1 VALAVLALLVG
12 GLIVAGNLLGQ
23 DDVAS
28 VASHSPQSTERP
40 SPTPRPTIRQIPTP
54 APTPTPAPIGL
65 VLEPAPVPT
74 VAPTLFSG
82 WIRARVELQI
92 LGAPELG
99 SAPIRVLAKGELISA
114 SEQPDYL
121 GVEGWLTVGAG
132 WIATRE
138 AGVDLVDRYP
148 QPPSAASG
156 YVSTLAAGPDGFVG
170 IGGTSAA
177 YPPSMLLSSADGA
190 RWQVAS
196 APVSG
201 LTPQTAV
208 WGPAGWLLT
217 SADLQATGGQ
227 AWLSSSADGSQWKTL
242 GMLRASN
249 GAMFPRRLAASDAG
263 YLLEANPSLG
273 SQAAALW
280 FSVDGVNWH
289 EVHPGPSSSD
299 YMIGGTTGGF
309 YAWTEAGYAP
319 EAAFSVDGVTWSPVA
334 GGPVGLNLQPVAVGD
349 RWFAIETYD
358 VATFAPLAA
367 PRPWLGRVSGGG
379 LSWQSMPGAAAFSG
393 AVVTALVATGDEA
406 IAFGWDPATG
416 AGLTWISTGSDWT
429 RSELPV
435 AFRGGTWTAAAG
447 RSGVV
452 AVGQDGSVVW
462 HRSAGG
468 AWQPEPDPVITP
480 LPEPSLAD
488 CAPQPRDGLAFVLL
502 DWSTRAFCYGD
513 ATISFRGWS
522 TPCQMYCDS
531 ESDGGKSE
539 PEWLAAPSANRLFLS
554 LAQSD
559 TNASIQA
566 ILPPALATS
575 PPAAWL
581 DTWLEV
587 RGHFDDAAAATCRY
601 TPPQVG
607 EPYYHSAE
615 STVNACR
622 QQFVVSSLRVV
633 SGP

>member
-1 VALAVLALLVG
+1 
-12 GLIVAGNLLGQ
+12 
-23 DDVAS
+23 
-28 VASHSPQSTERP
+28 
-40 SPTPRPTIRQIPTP
+40 
-54 APTPTPAPIGL
+54 
-65 VLEPAPVPT
+65 
-74 VAPTLFSG
+74 
-82 WIRARVELQI
+82 
-92 LGAPELG
+92 
-99 SAPIRVLAKGELISA
+99 
-114 SEQPDYL
+114 
-121 GVEGWLTVGAG
+121 
-132 WIATRE
+132 
-138 AGVDLVDRYP
+138 
-148 QPPSAASG
+148 
-156 YVSTLAAGPDGFVG
+156 
-170 IGGTSAA
+170 
-177 YPPSMLLSSADGA
+177 
-190 RWQVAS
+190 
-196 APVSG
+196 
-201 LTPQTAV
+201 
-208 WGPAGWLLT
+208 
-217 SADLQATGGQ
+217 
-227 AWLSSSADGSQWKTL
+227 
-242 GMLRASN
+242 MLRASN
-249 GAMFPRRLAASDAG
+249 GGLFPRRLAASDVG
-263 YLLEANPSLG
+263 YLFESNSSLG
-273 SQAAALW
+273 SQAAPVW
-280 FSVDGVNWH
+280 FSVDGVNWR

-319 EAAFSVDGVTWSPVA
+319 EAAFSVDGVTWSRVA

-358 VATFAPLAA
+358 MATYATLAA

-393 AVVTALVATGDEA
+393 TVVTALVSTGDEA

-435 AFRGGTWTAAAG
+435 AFRGGPYAAAAG

-452 AVGQDGSVVW
+452 AVGQGPVVW

-480 LPEPSLAD
+480 PPEPSLAD
-488 CAPQPRDGLAFVLL
+488 CAPQPHDGLAFVLL

-522 TPCQMYCDS
+522 TPCGMYCDP
-531 ESDGGKSE
+531 ESDGGTSE

-601 TPPQVG
+601 TPPPVWP
-607 EPYYHSAE
+607 PYYHSAE
-615 STVNACR
+615 ETVNVCR

>member
-1 VALAVLALLVG
+1 MALAALALLVG
-12 GLIVAGNLLGQ
+12 GLIVAGNLLPKK
-23 DDVAS
+23 DEVAS
-28 VASHSPQSTERP
+28 ASDSPQPTEQP
-40 SPTPRPTIRQIPTP
+40 SRTPRPTLAPTPKPRPTP
-54 APTPTPAPIGL
+54 APLEL

-74 VAPTLFSG
+74 VEPTLFSG
-82 WIRARVELQI
+82 WIRAKVELQI

-99 SAPIRVLAKGELISA
+99 SAPIEVLAKGELISA
-114 SEQPDYL
+114 SEHPDYL
-121 GVEGWLTVGAG
+121 GGEGWLTVSAG

-148 QPPSAASG
+148 QPPFAVSG
-156 YVSTLAAGPDGFVG
+156 QISTVAAGPDGFVG

-177 YPPSMLLSSADGA
+177 YPPSMLISSADGA

-208 WGPAGWLLT
+208 WGPAGWLLM
-217 SADLQATGGQ
+217 SMQLTGGQ

-249 GAMFPRRLAASDAG
+249 GGPYPVGLAASDAG
-263 YLLEANPSLG
+263 YLFAGATPVGNGPG
-273 SQAAALW
+273 PLW
-280 FSVDGVNWH
+280 FSADGVNWH
-289 EVHPGPSSSD
+289 EVHPGLTASE
-299 YMIGGTTGGF
+299 YTIGGTTGGF
-309 YAWTEAGYAP
+309 YASAIPGYAP
-319 EAAFSVDGVTWSPVA
+319 EAAFSVDGITWSRVA
-334 GGPVGLNLQPVAVGD
+334 GGPVLTGDMEPVAIGE
-349 RWFAIETYD
+349 RWFAFETYG
-358 VATFAPLAA
+358 ATGQPLAA
-367 PRPWLGRVSGGG
+367 QRPWLGSVSGGG
-379 LSWQSMPGAAAFSG
+379 LSWQLMPGAASFSG
-393 AVVTALVATGDEA
+393 AVVTALVSTGDEA

-435 AFRGGTWTAAAG
+435 AFGGGPQAAAAG
-447 RSGVV
+447 RSGMV
-452 AVGQDGSVVW
+452 AVGQGPVVW

-480 LPEPSLAD
+480 PPEPSLAD
-488 CAPQPRDGLAFVLL
+488 CAPQPHDGLAFVLL

-522 TPCQMYCDS
+522 TPCQMNCDV
-531 ESDGGKSE
+531 ESDGGTYE
-539 PEWLAAPSANRLFLS
+539 PEWLAAASTNRLFLS

-601 TPPQVG
+601 TPPKG
-607 EPYYHSAE
+607 GPPPYHSAE
-615 STVNACR
+615 STVDACR